1 MIPVNL
7 KFCLN
12 GLFFVKVNI
21 NVKQLIVLCGTRIIK
36 LFVTGDNTNLV
47 DAQYAIW
54 DKVFKNGPTKIFAR
68 QPLKKFEGVWSIF
81 RYENVKIKK
90 NNQKN
95 EKTPQQNLKT
105 FMNVNSKTKFCFQAL
120 CKPQKF

>member
-12 GLFFVKVNI
+12 GLLFVKVNI

-47 DAQYAIW
+47 DAQYAQY
-54 DKVFKNGPTKIFAR
+54 GTK
-68 QPLKKFEGVWSIF
+68 
-81 RYENVKIKK
+81 Y
-90 NNQKN
+90 
-95 EKTPQQNLKT
+95 
-105 FMNVNSKTKFCFQAL
+105 
-120 CKPQKF
+120 

>member
-1 MIPVNL
+1 MS
-7 KFCLN
+7 

-21 NVKQLIVLCGTRIIK
+21 NAKQLIVLCGTRIIK

-90 NNQKN
+90 NNQKKRKN
-95 EKTPQQNLKT
+95 TP
-105 FMNVNSKTKFCFQAL
+105 TKFENFYEY
-120 CKPQKF
+120 

>member
-21 NVKQLIVLCGTRIIK
+21 NMKQLIVLCGTRIIK

-47 DAQYAIW
+47 DAQYAQY
-54 DKVFKNGPTKIFAR
+54 GTKYSR
-68 QPLKKFEGVWSIF
+68 MDQLKFLQES
-81 RYENVKIKK
+81 
-90 NNQKN
+90 
-95 EKTPQQNLKT
+95 L
-105 FMNVNSKTKFCFQAL
+105 
-120 CKPQKF
+120 